1 MEDDEQT
8 AVLLANALTDQHYV
22 VDRAPDG
29 QSAWE
34 LAESLTYDLILLDI
48 MLPKLDGISLLKRL
62 RSQGQRVPV
71 LLLTA
76 KEAENDKVMGLDA
89 GADDYVVKPFKLPEL
104 AARIRALLRR
114 GGAATA
120 PILEW
125 GNLRLDPSKCEVT
138 YGDRPLSLTPKEY
151 GILEHFLRHVHQVHS
166 RSAILDRLWSF
177 DEAPGEETVTA
188 HIKGLRQK
196 LKAAGAIDLIETV
209 YGLGYRLNPAEL
221 NSPASSPSNDRQKQQ
236 EMRAFVA
243 KVWDKA
249 KPNLLQQVTTIVEAS
264 GVLLAGE
271 LPAEIQ
277 QQARQQA
284 HKLAGS
290 LGTYG
295 LGVGSEL
302 AKLIETTLELES
314 SAVSAQKDYL
324 HTLAIDL
331 QQLVESTDAR
341 SLQQQDSP
349 PLEATQALPEE
360 KSPPLLLLADSD
372 RQRAEQ
378 LSQAANRTDAIA
390 TDPQTGRTAIS
401 ILAVDD
407 DRLLLES
414 LCPLLEPWGL
424 KVTALDRPGE
434 FWQVLEQTN
443 PELVVLDLEMPEI
456 TGIELC
462 QAIRDDSRWGW
473 LPVLFLTSK
482 SDAKSIQ
489 QVFAAGAD
497 DYVSKPIL
505 VPELVTRLLNR
516 LERSRML
523 RSQAEI
529 DLLTGVTNWQKS
541 IQDINK
547 YLLLAQRSQQPLS
560 LVVLEIDNLKQLNQQ
575 SGHGVG
581 DRLLREFGQL
591 LLAEFQ
597 REDVVSRW
605 GGAEFVVGLYG
616 KSKAEAIGYLA
627 EILPEIKSKG
637 IEASAASVSPAGR
650 RGVTSNSTLPQLPI
664 TFSAGVVQYPDDGTD
679 LQTLYR
685 SAQSVL
691 CQERAAGGDRNK

>member
-8 AVLLANALTDQHYV
+8 AVLLANALTAQHYV

-29 QSAWE
+29 QAAWE

-89 GADDYVVKPFKLPEL
+89 GADDYVVKPVRLPEL

-114 GGAATA
+114 GGAATL
-120 PILEW
+120 PILQW
-125 GNLRLDPSKCEVT
+125 GNLRLDPSQCEVT

-151 GILEHFLRHVHQVHS
+151 AILEFFLRHGHQVHS

-177 DEAPGEETVTA
+177 EEAPGEETVTA

-209 YGLGYRLNPAEL
+209 YGLGYRLNPVEL
-221 NSPASSPSNDRQKQQ
+221 KPPVSPPSADSQKQQ

-249 KPNLLQQVTTIVEAS
+249 KPNLLQQVATLIEAAQMS
-264 GVLLAGE
+264 IAGD
-271 LPAEIQ
+271 LPEEMQ
-277 QQARQQA
+277 QRARQQA

-295 LGVGSEL
+295 LGAGSEL
-302 AKLIETTLELES
+302 AKLIETILELES
-314 SAVSAQKDYL
+314 ASVSAQKDYF
-324 HTLAIDL
+324 HSLATDL
-331 QQLVESTDAR
+331 QQLVESTDSQ
-341 SLQQQDSP
+341 SLQQQNSP
-349 PLEATQALPEE
+349 SLEVTPSLPKDELL
-360 KSPPLLLLADSD
+360 PLLLLADSD

-378 LSQAANRTDAIA
+378 LAQEANRTIA
-390 TDPQTGRTAIS
+390 VDPQAARTAIS

-407 DRLLLES
+407 DRLLLDS
-414 LCPLLEPWGL
+414 LCTLLEPWGL
-424 KVTALDRPGE
+424 KVTALDRPGQ
-434 FWQVLEQTN
+434 FWEVLAQTN
-443 PELVVLDLEMPEI
+443 PELVVLDLEMPEV

-489 QVFAAGAD
+489 QIFAAGAD

-541 IQDINK
+541 IQDVNK
-547 YLLLAQRSQQPLS
+547 YLLLARRSQQPLS

-575 SGHGVG
+575 SGHGAG
-581 DRLLREFGQL
+581 DRILREFGQL
-591 LLAEFQ
+591 LLAKFR

-616 KSKAEAIGYLA
+616 TSKAEAIESLA
-627 EILPEIKSKG
+627 EILPEIKS
-637 IEASAASVSPAGR
+637 R
-650 RGVTSNSTLPQLPI
+650 I
-664 TFSAGVVQYPDDGTD
+664 TFSAGVAQYPDDGTD

-691 CQERAAGGDRNK
+691 CQERAAGGDRLE